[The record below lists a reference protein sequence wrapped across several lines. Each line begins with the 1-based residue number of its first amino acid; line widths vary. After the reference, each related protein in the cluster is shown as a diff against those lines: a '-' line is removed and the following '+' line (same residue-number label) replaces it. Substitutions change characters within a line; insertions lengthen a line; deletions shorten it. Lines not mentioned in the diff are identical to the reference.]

1 MLPRPWEDMVATPR
15 EVLDELEPGLRVRYL
30 RSEPPPPYT
39 YAITVEVKESGI
51 WQTVQ
56 LWDNA
61 DDVHEHHVHQYSRRG
76 EKETPMILE
85 FNSINEA
92 MAAAKEEARMRAA
105 EIVRQW
111 RES

>member
-1 MLPRPWEDMVATPR
+1 VL
-15 EVLDELEPGLRVRYL
+15 EVLEPGVRVRYR

-39 YAITVEVKESGI
+39 YAITVEAEERGI
-51 WQTVQ
+51 WQTVR

-61 DDVHEHHVHQYSRRG
+61 DDVNEHHVHQYSRSG
-76 EKETPMILE
+76 GKETPMILE
-85 FNSINEA
+85 FDTINEA
-92 MAAAKEEARMRAA
+92 MAAAKVEARMRAA

>member
-1 MLPRPWEDMVATPR
+1 VVATER
-15 EVLDELEPGLRVRYL
+15 EVLDKLESDVRVRFR

-39 YAITVEVKESGI
+39 YAITVEVEEEGV
-51 WQTVQ
+51 WQTAR

-61 DDVHEHHVHQYSRRG
+61 DDVNEHHVHIYTRTDGKQDPVIR
-76 EKETPMILE
+76 E

-92 MAAAKEEARMRAA
+92 MAIADFEARKRTK

-111 RES
+111 RKS

>member
-1 MLPRPWEDMVATPR
+1 VVATER
-15 EVLDELEPGLRVRYL
+15 EVLDKLESCVRVRFR

-39 YAITVEVKESGI
+39 YAITVEVKEEGF
-51 WQTVQ
+51 WHTVR

-61 DDVHEHHVHQYSRRG
+61 DDVHEHQVHIYTRTEGKQGPVIR
-76 EKETPMILE
+76 E

-92 MAAAKEEARMRAA
+92 MAMANFEARKRTK

-111 RES
+111 RKS

>member
-1 MLPRPWEDMVATPR
+1 MVATPR
-15 EVLDELEPGLRVRYL
+15 EVLEVVEPGVRVRYL
-30 RSEPPPPYT
+30 RSEPPRPYT
-39 YAITVEVKESGI
+39 YAITIEAEERGV
-51 WQTVQ
+51 WQTVR

-61 DDVHEHHVHQYSRRG
+61 DDANEHHVHQYSRRG
-76 EKETPMILE
+76 EKEEPMILR

-92 MAAAKEEARMRAA
+92 MAAARAEARMRAV

>member
-1 MLPRPWEDMVATPR
+1 MVATPR
-15 EVLDELEPGLRVRYL
+15 EVLQKIAPGVRVRYL

-39 YAITVEVKESGI
+39 YAVTVEAEESGV
-51 WQTVQ
+51 WQTVR

-61 DDVHEHHVHQYSRRG
+61 DDVHEHHMHQYSRQG
-76 EKETPMILE
+76 EKEEPMILK

-92 MAAAKEEARMRAA
+92 MAAAKEEARLSAV

-111 RES
+111 REL

>member
-1 MLPRPWEDMVATPR
+1 MGVVATPR
-15 EVLDELEPGLRVRYL
+15 EVLEDLEPGVRVRYR

-39 YAITVEVKESGI
+39 YAITVEVEERGV
-51 WQTVQ
+51 WQTVR

-61 DDVHEHHVHQYSRRG
+61 DDVNEHHMHQYSRRRG
-76 EKETPMILE
+76 KENPVILQ

-92 MAAAKEEARMRAA
+92 MAAAKDEARMRAA

>member
-1 MLPRPWEDMVATPR
+1 MLEA
-15 EVLDELEPGLRVRYL
+15 LEPGVRVRYR

-39 YAITVEVKESGI
+39 YAITVEAEERGI
-51 WQTVQ
+51 WQTVR

-61 DDVHEHHVHQYSRRG
+61 DDVNEHHVHQYSRSG
-76 EKETPMILE
+76 GKESPMILE
-85 FNSINEA
+85 FNTINEA

>member
-1 MLPRPWEDMVATPR
+1 MVATPR
-15 EVLDELEPGLRVRYL
+15 EVLQEIEPGVRVRYR

-39 YAITVEVKESGI
+39 YAVTVEADDGEGQ
-51 WQTVQ
+51 WQTVR

-76 EKETPMILE
+76 GKEKPMILK

-92 MAAAKEEARMRAA
+92 MAAAKEEARMKAA

>member
-1 MLPRPWEDMVATPR
+1 V
-15 EVLDELEPGLRVRYL
+15 VLEQMFETGGGGG
-30 RSEPPPPYT
+30 S
-39 YAITVEVKESGI
+39 
-51 WQTVQ
+51 
-56 LWDNA
+56 WDNA

-76 EKETPMILE
+76 EKENPMILE

-92 MAAAKEEARMRAA
+92 MAVAKEEARMRAA